1 MPMNKLFQSTLFD
14 PTLNL
19 AVEEALLLSANAD
32 PALFLWQNAHTVVI
46 GRGQNAWKECRCDL
60 LKEEGGVLVRRTT
73 GGGAVYH
80 DLGNLN
86 FSFVMPK
93 GIYDVSRQL
102 RVIQKAVLHFGVET
116 QVSGRNDIVIKE
128 SGAKFSGN
136 AFRHMPRSSLHHGTI
151 LYHVDMQNLGRYLMP
166 SEEKLKAKGV
176 ESVRS
181 RVENLSSRAPGMDIA
196 SLKAALFEAFT
207 EEYGPSEH
215 LDWQQV
221 LPREQIEDMQE
232 KYRSWDWTFGRT
244 PEFDMS
250 LRRRFLWGQVELL
263 LSMRHGKVHRADCYT
278 DANDP
283 ELSERVSSLLPGVPF
298 SPSALA
304 AALKKSGRPE
314 DDDIAA
320 WLAEQIL

>member
-1 MPMNKLFQSTLFD
+1 MNKLFQSDQFD

-19 AVEEALLLSANAD
+19 AVEEALLLRAD
-32 PALFLWQNAHTVVI
+32 AVPALFLWQNAHTVVI
-46 GRGQNAWKECRCDL
+46 GRGQNAWKECRSDL
-60 LKEEGGVLVRRTT
+60 LKEEGGILVRRST

-102 RVIQKAVLHFGVET
+102 RVIQRAVRGFGVET

-136 AFRHMPRSSLHHGTI
+136 AFRHMPDSSLHHGTI
-151 LYHVDMQNLGRYLMP
+151 LYHVDMQKLGRYLMP
-166 SEEKLKAKGV
+166 SEEKLRAKGV

-181 RVENLSSRAPGMDIA
+181 RVENLAPRAPGMDIA
-196 SLKAALFEAFT
+196 SLKAALFEAFA

-215 LDWQQV
+215 VAWQEV
-221 LPREQIEDMQE
+221 LPTKQIEELQE

-244 PEFDMS
+244 PEFDIS
-250 LRRRFLWGQVELL
+250 LRHRFQWGEAELL

-283 ELSERVSSLLPGVPF
+283 ELAGRVSSLLPGAPF

-304 AALKKSGRPE
+304 SALKISGRPE

>member
-1 MPMNKLFQSTLFD
+1 MRMNKLFQSECFD

-19 AVEEALLLSANAD
+19 AVEEALLLCAD
-32 PALFLWQNAHTVVI
+32 DAPALFLWQNAHTVVI
-46 GRGQNAWKECRCDL
+46 GRGQNAWKECRSDL
-60 LKEEGGVLVRRTT
+60 LKEEGGTLVRRTT

-86 FSFVMPK
+86 FSFVMPT
-93 GIYDVSRQL
+93 GVYDVARQL
-102 RVIQKAVLHFGVET
+102 RVIQRAVLRFGIKAE
-116 QVSGRNDIVIKE
+116 VSGRNDIVIKE

-136 AFRHMPRSSLHHGTI
+136 AFRHMPASSLHHGTI
-151 LYHVDMQNLGRYLMP
+151 LYRVDMQNLGRYLMP

-181 RVENLSSRAPGMDIA
+181 RVENLAPRAQGMDIA

-215 LDWQQV
+215 LDWQQFV
-221 LPREQIEDMQE
+221 PRESIEQLQE
-232 KYRSWDWTFGRT
+232 KYRSWEWTYGRT
-244 PEFDMS
+244 PEFDVS
-250 LRRRFLWGQVELL
+250 LLRRFDWGQAELM
-263 LSMRHGKVHRADCYT
+263 LSMRHGRVHNADCYT

-283 ELSERVSSLLPGVPF
+283 ELAGRLSDCLQGVPF

-304 AALKKSGRPE
+304 AALKKNGRPE